1 MAEYYNLDLEF
12 IKNDIKSYIST
23 NSTLLEDYNYE
34 GSAISNM
41 VNVLAYVTQYN
52 MYYLNTVTKELFLSS
67 AKISSN
73 VHRLA
78 NMLNYIPKRNVSPS
92 CDVLVNN
99 SSNINR
105 YIYFGSEF
113 YSNNI
118 TMTYMGDVITIPP
131 NSSVTLSLNQGEI
144 VEQQWLSDGSPFQS
158 FKLQDKQ
165 EVDNTYLY
173 VGVSENNLNVEY
185 DWININNQN
194 PIVSGKYYYI
204 EYLDDMSIKFD
215 DGSLYQTPKT
225 NQTVFVKY
233 LKTNGD
239 VYGNTVMIN
248 EEVQSNIEKISGI
261 CVSNFSNG
269 ELAETDDQIKT
280 RAILNYTT
288 QNRAITES
296 DYNVL
301 FSRYDGHSEYKAY
314 KFFGGE
320 KIYIDINGNEIEYS
334 SGLSWED
341 VGFVYMV
348 GLKNSDNI
356 YEFEYLTETD
366 KTSIETFYYPYK
378 VVTLFFKFKNPIIVY
393 FNPIFRIKLKSS
405 VNFDSV
411 EFKNRVDDHLA
422 EIYTGFDKTISK
434 SNIVKYID
442 ELQEVNYSDVE
453 YDFFAKINKETATYT
468 AFSLHD
474 DISDLNV
481 NIFELTTLSEQ
492 VPTGSIFVCGENTG
506 RILDNNFHEENTI
519 GLFSVYLDDSSTF
532 SVGNVIDILDDTG
545 VILTSCTI
553 SEINNIYIDTI
564 STLSNIYLS
573 DSSTISIIGNIN
585 RETGFVKLNDYENTI
600 LNDMTTFGMSFTL
613 LDDISYTGQ
622 MEIFTCPESSTI
634 NYIG

>member
-1 MAEYYNLDLEF
+1 MADYYNLDLEF
-12 IKNDIKSYIST
+12 IKNDIKNFVAS

-41 VNVLAYVTQYN
+41 INVLAYVTQYN

-73 VHRLA
+73 IHRLA

-92 CDVLVNN
+92 CDVLVSNN
-99 SSNINR
+99 TNNNK

-113 YSNNI
+113 YSGDI
-118 TMTYMGDVITIPP
+118 TMTYMGDVVTVPP
-131 NSSVTLSLNQGEI
+131 NSSTTLSLNQGEI
-144 VEQQWLSDGSPFQS
+144 VEQQWISDGSPFQTFQLS
-158 FKLQDKQ
+158 DKQ

-173 VGVSENNLNVEY
+173 VGVSQDDLNFEY

-194 PIVSGKYYYI
+194 PVVGGKYYYI
-204 EYLDDMSIKFD
+204 EYLDQMSIKFD
-215 DGSLYQTPKT
+215 DGSLYQIPKT
-225 NQTVFVKY
+225 NQIVSVRY

-239 VYGNTVMIN
+239 VYGNTVMID
-248 EEVQSNIEKISGI
+248 EEAQSEIDGISGV

-269 ELAETDDQIKT
+269 ELAETDDQIKS

-301 FSRYDGHSEYKAY
+301 FSRYDGYSEYKAY

-320 KIYIDINGNEIEYS
+320 KIYIDVNGNEIEYS
-334 SGLSWED
+334 SGSSWED

-366 KTSIETFYYPYK
+366 KTSIETFYHPYK
-378 VVTLFFKFKNPIIVY
+378 VITLFFKFKNPVVVY
-393 FNPIFRIKLKSS
+393 FNPTFRIKLKSS

-411 EFKNRVDDHLA
+411 EFKSRVDEYLA
-422 EIYTGFDKTISK
+422 ETYTGFDKTISR

-442 ELQEVNYSDVE
+442 GLQEVNYSDVE
-453 YDFFAKINKETATYT
+453 YDFFAKINKETATYST
-468 AFSLHD
+468 FSLHD
-474 DISDLNV
+474 DITDLSGT
-481 NIFELTTLSEQ
+481 IFELSTISEQ
-492 VPTGSIFVCGENTG
+492 IPTGSTFVYGENTG
-506 RILDNNFHEENTI
+506 RILDNNFHEKNTT
-519 GLFSVYLDDSSTF
+519 GLFSVYLNDSSTF
-532 SVGNVIDILDDTG
+532 AVGNVIDILDDTG
-545 VILTSCTI
+545 ATLATCTI
-553 SEINNIYIDTI
+553 SEINNIYINTA
-564 STLSNIYLS
+564 STMSDVYLS
-573 DSSTISIIGNIN
+573 DSSTVSIIGSVNC
-585 RETGFVKLNDYENTI
+585 ETGFVKLDNFESTV
-600 LNDMTTFGMSFTL
+600 LNDMTTFAVSFTL
-613 LDDISYTGQ
+613 VDDISYTGQ
-622 MEIFTCPESSTI
+622 IEIFTCPELSTI